1 MEAEVKRNTFLLL
14 LIQALN
20 VLGDDFFNIAIMWII
35 YADTESVMISGIAG
49 VVWHLTDAIIAPIA
63 GAIVDRSSKKK
74 VMFVS
79 NFLALLASVIIAI
92 NAFIF
97 DGLPTWMA
105 LLSISIMNILS
116 SFVLPARKSIIANM
130 VKIED
135 MQKVNGSLSTV
146 ELVTSIFSS
155 SLGSFVLAF
164 AGLATSVMFDSFSYL
179 LVLICFLLFNWK
191 VIEGKSVVDQKKESS
206 IIQELKDGIV
216 LIKESRILK
225 AFCLFQ
231 ILINLT
237 SFTGT
242 YCSALIYN
250 NFGDHPE
257 YLGIIESFA
266 TVAAVLGS
274 ILSAKNKVD
283 GVKYYPV
290 FIFFMGIFMA
300 VFGLSSSLLLSIV
313 TFSADYFLLYI
324 GNALTTLKMQ
334 YIKKEYMGRI
344 SGFFMTI
351 STISIPLTTIL
362 AGILGETLSV
372 EAIFVVSG
380 VYFIFLSFVM
390 DKIFKVIREER

>member
-1 MEAEVKRNTFLLL
+1 M
-14 LIQALN
+14 
-20 VLGDDFFNIAIMWII
+20 
-35 YADTESVMISGIAG
+35 
-49 VVWHLTDAIIAPIA
+49 
-63 GAIVDRSSKKK
+63 
-74 VMFVS
+74 
-79 NFLALLASVIIAI
+79 
-92 NAFIF
+92 
-97 DGLPTWMA
+97 
-105 LLSISIMNILS
+105 
-116 SFVLPARKSIIANM
+116 
-130 VKIED
+130 
-135 MQKVNGSLSTV
+135 
-146 ELVTSIFSS
+146 
-155 SLGSFVLAF
+155 
-164 AGLATSVMFDSFSYL
+164 
-179 LVLICFLLFNWK
+179 
-191 VIEGKSVVDQKKESS
+191 
-206 IIQELKDGIV
+206 

-242 YCSALIYN
+242 YCLALIYN

-257 YLGIIESFA
+257 YLGIIDSFA

-274 ILSAKNKVD
+274 ILAASNKVD

-313 TFSADYFLLYI
+313 TFSAYYFLLYI

-390 DKIFKVIREER
+390 VKIFKVIREER